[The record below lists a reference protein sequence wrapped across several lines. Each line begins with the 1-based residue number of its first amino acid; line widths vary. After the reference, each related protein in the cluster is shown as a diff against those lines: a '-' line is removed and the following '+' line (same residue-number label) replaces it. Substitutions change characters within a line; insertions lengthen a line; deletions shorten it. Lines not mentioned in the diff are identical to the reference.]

1 MNQFGFVGETTE
13 YKLSDLFNLQMGKTP
28 SRNNAEF
35 WSDGE
40 YKWISIADLTKTGKY
55 ISETKELLSQK
66 AIDESGIAV
75 IPTNTVVMS
84 FKLSIGKTA
93 ITSEDMYS
101 NEAIMSF
108 HDRHVT
114 ELLPE
119 YIYYLLLAQRWDE
132 GANKAVMG
140 MTQNKATLSNRKVR
154 IHSIIAQK
162 SIVERLDKL
171 QKLIDD
177 RKTQLDELE
186 TLIKARF
193 VEMFGDPIQNEKNWS
208 RRSLEQL
215 CHSIV
220 DCPHSTPNYINE
232 DTGFMCIRTSVVKK
246 NKILWDEIEYI
257 VEDEFNQR
265 IQRKRPEKG
274 DIVYTREGAILGI
287 AAIIDRNCNVALG
300 QRSMLLSPDSS
311 VCTSEFICTA
321 MNSDSFLSNA
331 LRGISGSASP
341 HINVG
346 DIKSF
351 EMIAPPLELQRK
363 FSEFNSQVDKLKV
376 EVQSIFLNCDSRSIF
391 RYAQSIK
398 GCKIE
403 KYERRCSFDTKRE
416 CHRGNEKKWWI
427 CYLSAIK
434 SDC

>member
-193 VEMFGDPIQNEKNWS
+193 VEMFGDPVSNPFNYDKVRLSQIADIKIGPFGSLLHKEDYIENGHPLVNPSHIVDSKISVDNKLTISNEKYEELGAYKLQIGDVVMG
-208 RRSLEQL
+208 RRGEMGRCAVVLEDGLL
-215 CHSIV
+215 CGTGSILIRPTQNV
-220 DCPHSTPNYINE
+220 TADFIQKIISFPSFKKTIEDMAVGQTMPNLNVPIVSN
-232 DTGFMCIRTSVVKK
+232 F
-246 NKILWDEIEYI
+246 EII
-257 VEDEFNQR
+257 HPPVEVQ
-265 IQRKRPEKG
+265 
-274 DIVYTREGAILGI
+274 
-287 AAIIDRNCNVALG
+287 
-300 QRSMLLSPDSS
+300 
-311 VCTSEFICTA
+311 
-321 MNSDSFLSNA
+321 
-331 LRGISGSASP
+331 
-341 HINVG
+341 
-346 DIKSF
+346 KSYYDF
-351 EMIAPPLELQRK
+351 VT
-363 FSEFNSQVDKLKV
+363 QVDKLKFV
-376 EVQSIFLNCDSRSIF
+376 ETIARF
-391 RYAQSIK
+391 
-398 GCKIE
+398 
-403 KYERRCSFDTKRE
+403 
-416 CHRGNEKKWWI
+416 
-427 CYLSAIK
+427 
-434 SDC
+434 

>member
-1 MNQFGFVGETTE
+1 MDKFGFVGETTE

-220 DCPHSTPNYINE
+220 DCPHSTPNYISE

-376 EVQSIFLNCDSRSIF
+376 EVQKSLDEMQILFDSLMQEYF
-391 RYAQSIK
+391 
-398 GCKIE
+398 G
-403 KYERRCSFDTKRE
+403 
-416 CHRGNEKKWWI
+416 
-427 CYLSAIK
+427 
-434 SDC
+434 

>member
-1 MNQFGFVGETTE
+1 
-13 YKLSDLFNLQMGKTP
+13 MGKTP

-220 DCPHSTPNYINE
+220 DCPHSTPNYISE

-376 EVQSIFLNCDSRSIF
+376 EVQSIFLNCGSRSIF

>member
-1 MNQFGFVGETTE
+1 MDKFGFVGETTE

-140 MTQNKATLSNRKVR
+140 MTQNKATLSNRKVK

-220 DCPHSTPNYINE
+220 DCPHSTPNYISE

>member
-1 MNQFGFVGETTE
+1 
-13 YKLSDLFNLQMGKTP
+13 MGKTP

-220 DCPHSTPNYINE
+220 DCPHSTPNYISE

-363 FSEFNSQVDKLKV
+363 FSEFNSHVDKLKV

>member
-1 MNQFGFVGETTE
+1 MDKFGFVGETTE

-75 IPTNTVVMS
+75 IPINTVVMS

-220 DCPHSTPNYINE
+220 DCPHSTPNYISE

-376 EVQSIFLNCDSRSIF
+376 EVQKSLDEMQILFDSLMQEYF
-391 RYAQSIK
+391 
-398 GCKIE
+398 G
-403 KYERRCSFDTKRE
+403 
-416 CHRGNEKKWWI
+416 
-427 CYLSAIK
+427 
-434 SDC
+434 

>member
-1 MNQFGFVGETTE
+1 LNKFGFVGETTE

-220 DCPHSTPNYINE
+220 DCPHSTPNYISE

-376 EVQSIFLNCDSRSIF
+376 EVQKSLDEMQILFDSLMQEYF
-391 RYAQSIK
+391 
-398 GCKIE
+398 G
-403 KYERRCSFDTKRE
+403 
-416 CHRGNEKKWWI
+416 
-427 CYLSAIK
+427 
-434 SDC
+434 

>member
-1 MNQFGFVGETTE
+1 MDKFGFVGETTE

-35 WSDGE
+35 WGDGE

-220 DCPHSTPNYINE
+220 DCPHSTPNYISE

-376 EVQSIFLNCDSRSIF
+376 EVQKSLDEMQILFDSLMQEYF
-391 RYAQSIK
+391 
-398 GCKIE
+398 G
-403 KYERRCSFDTKRE
+403 
-416 CHRGNEKKWWI
+416 
-427 CYLSAIK
+427 
-434 SDC
+434 

>member
-1 MNQFGFVGETTE
+1 
-13 YKLSDLFNLQMGKTP
+13 MGKTP

-193 VEMFGDPIQNEKNWS
+193 VEMFGDPLAGTEKWS
-208 RRSLEQL
+208 FQTVGDVADS
-215 CHSIV
+215 V
-220 DCPHSTPNYINE
+220 DPQPSHRTPPVVEGGIPYVSMKDCNY
-232 DTGFMCIRTSVVKK
+232 K
-246 NKILWDEIEYI
+246 NGTID
-257 VEDEFNQR
+257 FAGA
-265 IQRKRPEKG
+265 RK
-274 DIVYTREGAILGI
+274 V
-287 AAIIDRNCNVALG
+287 
-300 QRSMLLSPDSS
+300 SPDVLVEHHNRYELHNGDFIIGKIGTIGNPIFVPKRDDYALSANVVLIQPNSS
-311 VCTSEFICTA
+311 KVSPYFLKETFESSFVERHFLDAKNSTSQAAFGIKKVRNIKIMNPDMKTQMEFENFAI
-321 MNSDSFLSNA
+321 
-331 LRGISGSASP
+331 
-341 HINVG
+341 
-346 DIKSF
+346 
-351 EMIAPPLELQRK
+351 
-363 FSEFNSQVDKLKV
+363 QVDKLKV
-376 EVQSIFLNCDSRSIF
+376 EVQKSLDEMQILFDSLMQEYF
-391 RYAQSIK
+391 
-398 GCKIE
+398 G
-403 KYERRCSFDTKRE
+403 
-416 CHRGNEKKWWI
+416 
-427 CYLSAIK
+427 
-434 SDC
+434 

>member
-1 MNQFGFVGETTE
+1 MDKFGFVGETTE

-84 FKLSIGKTA
+84 FNLSIGKTA

-220 DCPHSTPNYINE
+220 DCPHSTPNYISE

-376 EVQSIFLNCDSRSIF
+376 EVQSIFLNCGSRSIF

>member
-1 MNQFGFVGETTE
+1 MDKFGFVGETTE

-220 DCPHSTPNYINE
+220 DCPHSTPNYISE

>member
-1 MNQFGFVGETTE
+1 MNKIDKIYQTADDRNKFGFVGETTE

-220 DCPHSTPNYINE
+220 DCPHSTPNYISE

-376 EVQSIFLNCDSRSIF
+376 EVQKSLDEMQILFDSLMQEYF
-391 RYAQSIK
+391 
-398 GCKIE
+398 G
-403 KYERRCSFDTKRE
+403 
-416 CHRGNEKKWWI
+416 
-427 CYLSAIK
+427 
-434 SDC
+434 

>member
-1 MNQFGFVGETTE
+1 MLFDKFQFVGETTE

-220 DCPHSTPNYINE
+220 DCPHSTPNYISE

-363 FSEFNSQVDKLKV
+363 FSEFNSQVDKLKFV
-376 EVQSIFLNCDSRSIF
+376 RNRNFEFV
-391 RYAQSIK
+391 
-398 GCKIE
+398 G
-403 KYERRCSFDTKRE
+403 
-416 CHRGNEKKWWI
+416 
-427 CYLSAIK
+427 AI
-434 SDC
+434 DENY

>member
-1 MNQFGFVGETTE
+1 MDKFGFVGETTE

-140 MTQNKATLSNRKVR
+140 MTQNKATLSNRKVK

-220 DCPHSTPNYINE
+220 DCPHSTPNYISE

-376 EVQSIFLNCDSRSIF
+376 EVQKSLDEMQILFDSLMQEYF
-391 RYAQSIK
+391 
-398 GCKIE
+398 G
-403 KYERRCSFDTKRE
+403 
-416 CHRGNEKKWWI
+416 
-427 CYLSAIK
+427 
-434 SDC
+434 